1 MTTQRNRD
9 AAPTLGVPPPA
20 RVGEPPAAVRATGI
34 VVALTVGLAVLFIAF
49 GLPAAKSAPHD
60 VPIGVAGPAA
70 VAAQID
76 AQLERNSPGA
86 FAVSTYDDETE
97 LRAAIL
103 DRDVY
108 GGIAVTPGGPTLL
121 LASGGSPLVAQ
132 MLTQIGSAI
141 AQRSGA
147 PLDTVDLAPLPQTDP
162 RGTGLAAAALPLALA
177 GLLPALV
184 LLLVFPDRPWLRLG
198 ATVVFAGLAA
208 LTTAAVL
215 RYVFGSIEAN
225 FWGVTAGLTLGA
237 LATGLAVLGLG
248 SLFGRVG
255 LGIGVVGVMLL
266 GNPLSGLASAPEMLP
281 SGWGAFGQLLPQ
293 GANATLLRST
303 AYFGGAGATA
313 AVGVLSCWALAGT
326 VMIVIAALRQR
337 RAGQRRPAAA
347 TPGQAG
353 ISATA
358 EFADRLYFRDASGAF
373 RGH

>member
-1 MTTQRNRD
+1 MTTQL
-9 AAPTLGVPPPA
+9 TTH
-20 RVGEPPAAVRATGI
+20 EPPAAVRAI
-34 VVALTVGLAVLFIAF
+34 VIIVALTLGLAVLFIAF
-49 GLPAAKSAPHD
+49 GLPAAKSAPRD

-70 VAAQID
+70 VAGQID
-76 AQLERNSPGA
+76 AQLERNVPGG
-86 FAVSTYDDETE
+86 FAVTTYHDEAA

-108 GGIAVTPGGPTLL
+108 GGIAVTPDGPKLV

-132 MLTQIGSAI
+132 MLTQVGTGI

-147 PLDTVDLAPLPQTDP
+147 PLQTVDLAPLPQTDP

-184 LLLVFPDRPWLRLG
+184 LVLVFPDRVWLRFG

-208 LTTAAVL
+208 FTIAAVL

-255 LGIGVVGVMLL
+255 LAIGVVGVMLL

-281 SGWGAFGQLLPQ
+281 SGWGTFGQLLPQ

-303 AYFGGAGATA
+303 AYFDGAGATA
-313 AVGVLSCWALAGT
+313 AVVVLTCWALAGT

-337 RAGQRRPAAA
+337 RAGRPRPAAA
-347 TPGQAG
+347 VPPPPVPA
-353 ISATA
+353 AA
-358 EFADRLYFRDASGAF
+358 EFANRAYFRDASGAF